1 MNLPFNTDVIATI
14 FNEDA
19 TFLDLL
25 ALVLALAVF
34 WFVIF
39 AIAAAIIKP
48 LVMGKPWLIAAGER
62 DYDRGGKE
70 LWENVGA
77 PKTKAEFVVSF
88 MDMWAWNQTLAIQHL
103 IGGAVCL
110 PAIIPGH
117 LGLDP
122 SVAASLACLGIL
134 SEMGWEIEDQL
145 TWIYKRF
152 FTKGGKE
159 KVPNALLIVLG
170 IHHSMTTILGLPMVL
185 NYRDLPTLH
194 WLCFDLQ
201 AAAAISLMVTE
212 YTKLLDIT
220 KPNQLRQFQSLT
232 FFGLVVMVVTRG
244 FHWVFLC
251 GSLLVM
257 WYQEGRWGFL
267 VVGTIISALF
277 SMFNYA
283 FCIEPYYKWFTK
295 FVKVSAEYKKLPADA
310 PARDTASSISRL
322 PQLTLSSVA
331 TSRKN
336 LWQACSRTERSI
348 AELLCRHLPSVATRA
363 VRDHRCFCFEAQWEM
378 SPIFCRSSIPSR
390 RISRIHV
397 ACYTESII

>member
-19 TFLDLL
+19 TFLDLF

-70 LWENVGA
+70 LWETIGA

-88 MDMWAWNQTLAIQHL
+88 MDLWAWNQTLAIQHL

-159 KVPNALLIVLG
+159 KVPNALLIILG

-194 WLCFDLQ
+194 WLTFDLQ

-220 KPNQLRQFQSLT
+220 KPNQLRQFQLLSFIALA
-232 FFGLVVMVVTRG
+232 VMIITRG
-244 FHWVFLC
+244 FHWVYLC

-257 WYQEGRWGFL
+257 WYQEKRWGFL
-267 VVGTIISALF
+267 VVGTIIAALF
-277 SMFNYA
+277 SLFNYG
-283 FCIEPYYKWFTK
+283 FCIEPFYKRFVK
-295 FVKVSAEYKKLPADA
+295 FMKVSAEYEKLPADA
-310 PARDTASSISRL
+310 PARDRR
-322 PQLTLSSVA
+322 SSVINLEAAAAAVLKRNNIEEELVASLFEERKVNRRA
-331 TSRKN
+331 T
-336 LWQACSRTERSI
+336 
-348 AELLCRHLPSVATRA
+348 LPPSA
-363 VRDHRCFCFEAQWEM
+363 F
-378 SPIFCRSSIPSR
+378 SGNKGGKRSSMLLLRS
-390 RISRIHV
+390 SMGDV
-397 ACYTESII
+397 AHLLSQLDTIKED

>member
-1 MNLPFNTDVIATI
+1 MNLPVNTDVIATI

-34 WFVIF
+34 WFVVF

-48 LVMGKPWLIAAGER
+48 LVVGKPWLIAAGER

-70 LWENVGA
+70 LWENIGS
-77 PKTKAEFVVSF
+77 PKTKEEFVVSF
-88 MDMWAWNQTLAIQHL
+88 MDLWAWNQTLAIQHL
-103 IGGAVCL
+103 LGGAVCL

-159 KVPNALLIVLG
+159 KVPNALLIILAV
-170 IHHSMTTILGLPMVL
+170 HHSMTTILGLPMIL
-185 NYRDLPTLH
+185 NYRYLSTLH
-194 WLCFDLQ
+194 WLTFDLQ

-232 FFGLVVMVVTRG
+232 FIALAIMIITRG
-244 FHWVFLC
+244 FHWVYLC

-257 WYQEGRWGFL
+257 WYQEGKWGFL

-277 SMFNYA
+277 SLFNYG
-283 FCIEPYYKWFTK
+283 FCIEPFYKRFVK
-295 FVKVSAEYKKLPADA
+295 FMKVSAEYKKLPADA
-310 PARDTASSISRL
+310 PARDRRASVINLEAAAAAVLKRNNIEEELIASLFEDRKVNRRATL
-322 PQLTLSSVA
+322 P
-331 TSRKN
+331 
-336 LWQACSRTERSI
+336 
-348 AELLCRHLPSVATRA
+348 PSA
-363 VRDHRCFCFEAQWEM
+363 F
-378 SPIFCRSSIPSR
+378 SGNKGGKRSSMLLLRS
-390 RISRIHV
+390 SMGDV
-397 ACYTESII
+397 AHLLSQLDTIKED